1 MMRARA
7 LRAAVIAAAVVA
19 AMIGPVTGASATYP
33 GTPGRIIFVATE
45 GGASQLYSIRG
56 RDGLR
61 LRQITHFHHAVQIE
75 FPSVSPDGR
84 LIVFSAGTPDT
95 RHLYLMN
102 ADGTD
107 RHRVTDDPGF
117 EMAPSFSPDGSR
129 IVYAGDEG
137 LFTIALDGTDRAQI
151 TSGPDFKPQY
161 TPDGSKIV
169 FESGRGGLISA
180 IWSMDADGSNLQ
192 RLTPGRL
199 RAGGTDISPDGQHI
213 VFFGNENYP
222 LPTSLFTMDIDG
234 SNITRLTRSA
244 YGHNDVWPAYSPD
257 GSQIVFAT
265 DRAYPDLCCFEVWT
279 MRADGSHPVPLTS
292 NLTPDGCDNDN
303 CVYPAWSQK
312 PLP

>member
-7 LRAAVIAAAVVA
+7 LRAGVIAAAMVA
-19 AMIGPVTGASATYP
+19 AMIGPATEASATYP

-61 LRQITHFHHAVQIE
+61 LRQLTHFHHAIQIE

-107 RHRVTDDPGF
+107 RHRVTDDPGL
-117 EMAPSFSPDGSR
+117 EMAPSFSPDGTR
-129 IVYAGDEG
+129 IAYAGDAG
-137 LFTIALDGTDRAQI
+137 LFTIALDGTDRVQI

-169 FESGRGGLISA
+169 FESTRGGLISA
-180 IWSMDADGSNLQ
+180 IWSMDADGSNLE

-199 RAGGTDISPDGQHI
+199 RAGGADISPDGQHI
-213 VFFGNENYP
+213 VFFNNENYP
-222 LPTSLFTMDIDG
+222 RPTALFTMDI
-234 SNITRLTRSA
+234 NAFHITRLTRSV

-279 MRADGSHPVPLTS
+279 MGADGSHPVPLTS

-312 PLP
+312 PPP